1 MLFSSQHLCYNM
13 QSQRKLYPSIATS
26 ITRYHL
32 ATCHTTKKFHRE
44 QICHRMWNTWSTP
57 VESKLPNNCR
67 VSRIVV
73 IIYFQLCIL
82 THFLD
87 LLKGNIMLLTFFFC
101 ISVATVAFFC
111 QHHFIL
117 NALRGPWQRE
127 RGVGELRK
135 SCKHWPLRTTLR
147 NPTWLSTN
155 CLIFFSNF
163 AFYTLLRVT

>member
-87 LLKGNIMLLTFFFC
+87 LLKGNIMLLTFFFFVSRSLQWLFFVSI
-101 ISVATVAFFC
+101 ISFSMPSGVPGKGKEAWESWGSHAS
-111 QHHFIL
+111 I
-117 NALRGPWQRE
+117 GPW
-127 RGVGELRK
+127 ELR
-135 SCKHWPLRTTLR
+135 
-147 NPTWLSTN
+147 
-155 CLIFFSNF
+155 
-163 AFYTLLRVT
+163 

>member
-87 LLKGNIMLLTFFFC
+87 LLKGNIMLLTFFFLYLGRY
-101 ISVATVAFFC
+101 SGFFLSASFHSQC
-111 QHHFIL
+111 PQGSL
-117 NALRGPWQRE
+117 AKGKRRGRAEEVMQALAPE
-127 RGVGELRK
+127 NYVKE
-135 SCKHWPLRTTLR
+135 PNMTLRTVLFFFPILR
-147 NPTWLSTN
+147 FTH
-155 CLIFFSNF
+155 F
-163 AFYTLLRVT
+163 